1 MAIVHR
7 TTMVPG
13 KLELLAAW
21 LPTRAWYTGG
31 SQPRL
36 AKAGGFRLDDPAG
49 AVGIEVMVVSDS
61 SGARPVTYLVP
72 MTYRGAPLPDAAD
85 ALIGTSEHGVLGTRW
100 LYDATHDPVFVE
112 QIVRLLAAQAQ
123 PQAQSESDTTDPTV
137 TVRAAE
143 IPVPAAG
150 FGGSS
155 VLDAARWTD
164 ITPAGTEVPVLRL
177 HRILG
182 DELPADLYA
191 WVEAPWSSP
200 DGEISRGVFVSTQ
213 AG

>member
-31 SQPRL
+31 AQPQL

-72 MTYRGAPLPDAAD
+72 MTYRGEPLPDAAD

-112 QIVRLLAAQAQ
+112 QVVRLLAAQAQ
-123 PQAQSESDTTDPTV
+123 PQAQSESDTPDPTV

-143 IPVPAAG
+143 IPFPAAG
-150 FGGSS
+150 FSGSS

-164 ITPAGTEVPVLRL
+164 IAPAGTEVPVLRL